1 MSAAQE
7 LTSRS
12 PYVAIDRAD
21 WAELAKNSTAP
32 LSEAE
37 LENIRGLGDFLDL
50 QEVQE
55 VYLPVSK
62 LLSIYAQGT
71 QNLHKSTAE
80 YFGERAKRTPFI
92 IAVAGSVAVGKSTVS
107 RLLMELMK
115 RWDGIPNVE
124 LITTDGFLYPNSE
137 LEKRGLMNRKGFP
150 ESYDR
155 KRLLQ
160 FVADVKS
167 GKEEMSAP
175 VYSHLS
181 YDILQGE
188 RKVIHSPDVLIV
200 EGLNV
205 LQPPSIGQ
213 EVALSDY
220 FDFSI
225 YIDAEPIDIEQ
236 WYLERFK
243 ALWETA
249 FTNPA
254 SYFHPLTKELTE
266 EQALQRA
273 IGFWRDINLANLK
286 ENIEPTRSRA
296 KLVMQKGKQHR
307 VEKVLLR
314 KI

>member
-1 MSAAQE
+1 
-7 LTSRS
+7 
-12 PYVAIDRAD
+12 
-21 WAELAKNSTAP
+21 
-32 LSEAE
+32 
-37 LENIRGLGDFLDL
+37 
-50 QEVQE
+50 
-55 VYLPVSK
+55 
-62 LLSIYAQGT
+62 
-71 QNLHKSTAE
+71 
-80 YFGERAKRTPFI
+80 
-92 IAVAGSVAVGKSTVS
+92 
-107 RLLMELMK
+107 
-115 RWDGIPNVE
+115 
-124 LITTDGFLYPNSE
+124 
-137 LEKRGLMNRKGFP
+137 MNRKGFP

-167 GKEEMSAP
+167 GKEEVSAP

-243 ALWETA
+243 TLWETA

-266 EQALQRA
+266 EQAMQRA

>member
-1 MSAAQE
+1 VSAAQE

-32 LSEAE
+32 LTEEE
-37 LENIRGLGDFLDL
+37 LKNIRGLGDFLDL

-71 QNLHKSTAE
+71 QSLHKSTAE

-115 RWDGIPNVE
+115 RWNGIPNVE
-124 LITTDGFLYPNSE
+124 LITTDGFLYPNAE

-167 GKEEMSAP
+167 GKEEVSAP

-181 YDILQGE
+181 YDILEGE
-188 RKVIHSPDVLIV
+188 HKVINSPDVLIV

-205 LQPPSIGQ
+205 LQPPAIGQ

-225 YIDAEPIDIEQ
+225 YIDAEPADIEQ

-254 SYFHPLTKELTE
+254 SYFHPLTKELSE
-266 EQALQRA
+266 EQAMQRA
-273 IGFWRDINLANLK
+273 TGFWNEINLVNLK